1 MNAKAIDSEE
11 KRRILEKVLG
21 SRSFQ
26 KARKYQELLRYL
38 TESALKG
45 VDIKESTLAVEF
57 FGKKDVF
64 DSAIDSTVRAYVSN
78 LRRKLEHYY
87 LTDGI
92 HDEYQIVL
100 PKGDYKID
108 FALTPIPSETPSRQL
123 AFRLPSLVLI
133 STLLVLLI
141 LVIWL
146 GAEKI
151 IRDRRDNRYI
161 KKNDPIWHD
170 LFESNK
176 KTLIVLGDYYFFS
189 MPLDSGRQSYIRDV
203 RINSEEELA
212 AFLGNHPQYKA
223 KASKTYHTY
232 LEEHIPWSL
241 ACILPSFVYHNKEIE
256 LKLSSEVQL
265 ADLQR
270 YNIVYLGPYKSLK
283 VLRTV
288 TRELNFKYRL
298 DDHRRL
304 DFFDRSSGKNF
315 TYTWV
320 TNPETQARNDYAIVL
335 KVSGGNDNTFLF
347 FLSQHDFGNVSTTK
361 HFTDAAYLKELRK
374 GITSNYFEALFEVKG
389 IVRTDFEIKLLH
401 VNAINADFHIELK

>member
-1 MNAKAIDSEE
+1 MNDHVIDNEKKRQVLETVLESKDFRKAK
-11 KRRILEKVLG
+11 
-21 SRSFQ
+21 
-26 KARKYQELLRYL
+26 KYQELLRYL
-38 TESALKG
+38 AELALKG
-45 VDIKESTLAVEF
+45 EEIKETTIAVEF
-57 FGKKDVF
+57 FGRKDVF
-64 DSAIDSTVRAYVSN
+64 DPSLDSTVRAYVST

-87 LTDGI
+87 LTEG
-92 HDEYQIVL
+92 HYDEIQIVL

-108 FALTPIPSETPSRQL
+108 FVLTPIPQTPSRQL
-123 AFRLPSLVLI
+123 SFKLPSLVLI

-141 LVIWL
+141 LVIGL

-212 AFLGNHPQYKA
+212 AFLENHPQYQTKA
-223 KASKTYHTY
+223 AKTYHTY

-283 VLRTV
+283 VLSTV

-304 DFFDRSSGKNF
+304 DFFDKSSNQLF
-315 TYTWV
+315 TYTWM

-335 KVSGGNDNTFLF
+335 KVSGGNGNTFLF

-361 HFTDAAYLKELRK
+361 HFTDAAYLEELRQ

-401 VNAINADFHIELK
+401 VNAINTDFHIELK